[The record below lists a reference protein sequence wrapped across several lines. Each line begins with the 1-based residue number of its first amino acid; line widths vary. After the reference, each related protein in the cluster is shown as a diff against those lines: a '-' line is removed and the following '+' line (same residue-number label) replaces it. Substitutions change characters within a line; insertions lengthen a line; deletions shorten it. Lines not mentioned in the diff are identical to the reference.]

1 MYEIIKSVISSKRY
15 ELSDILTKIDK
26 IWIQGDIT
34 EEERSE
40 LVSFAQENA
49 DPMKSYAPIQQQ
61 IDELFKNMQEL
72 AKEIRDLKHGQVSVE
87 ETETEEYPEYKQP
100 IGAHDAYHAG
110 DKVTYRE
117 KKYICTAPEGI
128 AVVWPPSSYPIY
140 WQFVDDTE
148 S

>member
-40 LVSFAQENA
+40 LVSLAQENA

-61 IDELFKNMQEL
+61 IDELFKNMEEL
-72 AKEIRDLKHGQVSVE
+72 AKEIRDLKYGQVSGE

-100 IGAHDAYHAG
+100 MGAHDAYHAG

-117 KKYICTAPEGI
+117 KKYICTAPEGV

-140 WQFVDDTE
+140 WQVQE
-148 S
+148 